1 MEEQKSNDKEDC
13 VLEEKKRILDEDDN
27 AYKVLA
33 MLFEP
38 IVSEEFQKIKE
49 EEKKVSVIPALLA
62 KESTDYRPRI

>member
-1 MEEQKSNDKEDC
+1 M
-13 VLEEKKRILDEDDN
+13 EEKKRILDEDDN

-49 EEKKVSVIPALLA
+49 GEKKVSIMPALLA
-62 KESTDYRPRI
+62 KKNTDYRPRI